1 MEPNQTGG
9 KLLGQGVYGCVFDK
23 PLKCKGRKVYTKTKG
38 TTVGKITEK
47 EMADHETS
55 ISATISKVA
64 NADKYFILI
73 EQSCTPLSRSNQT
86 EPDLNKCD
94 FIKEGVPLPKS
105 TQLIM
110 PLGGKTLFM
119 YPITARTI
127 QYVPFVQHLLEA
139 GTMLLM
145 AKVVHSDL
153 HWQNILVDSPSK
165 TRIIDYGIAW
175 KPDTLTLS
183 SVEGL
188 HKIFSPTTIEPPEV
202 LYINA
207 KNQNVSEQRFY
218 AKLHD
223 EKLMMILFEQLLGYS
238 REEQFADLK
247 AFIKGSWSLHEE
259 NWYSFYKLYWSKID
273 AYAFGSVF
281 ATTLSDLMM
290 DPEFEKQE
298 GYLSMSQ
305 KAKDLIRGLCDAD
318 PSHRLDAAEALAI
331 WAPNSPLLQE
341 KAVKTW
347 IEEQQKIRHALES
360 K

>member
-38 TTVGKITEK
+38 ATVGKITEK
-47 EMADHETS
+47 EMANQETS
-55 ISATISKVA
+55 ISATISKIA
-64 NADKYFILI
+64 NADNYFILI
-73 EQSCTPLSRSNQT
+73 QQSCTPLSRTSQT

-94 FIKEGVPLPKS
+94 FIKEGTPLPKS

-110 PLGGKTLFM
+110 PLGGTTLYM
-119 YPITARTI
+119 YPITVRTI
-127 QYVPFVQHLLEA
+127 NYTAFVQHLLEA
-139 GTMLLM
+139 GTILLM
-145 AKVVHSDL
+145 AKVVHADL
-153 HWQNILVDSPSK
+153 HWQNILVDSPTK

-175 KPDTLTLS
+175 KPDALTLS
-183 SVEGL
+183 SVEYL
-188 HKIFSPTTIEPPEV
+188 HKIFSPATIEPPEV
-202 LYINA
+202 LYVNA
-207 KNQNVSEQRFY
+207 KNQNVKDTHFY

-223 EKLMMILFEQLLGYS
+223 EKIILSLLERLVGYS
-238 REEQFADLK
+238 REEQFADLEK
-247 AFIKGSWSLHEE
+247 FIKGSWSLQEQ

-281 ATTLSDLMM
+281 ATTLSDLLM

-298 GYLSMSQ
+298 RYLSMTY
-305 KAKDLIRGLCDAD
+305 KAKELIRGLCDAD

-347 IEEQQKIRHALES
+347 IDEQQKIRKALET

>member
-1 MEPNQTGG
+1 METRQKGG
-9 KLLGQGVYGCVFDK
+9 KLLGEGVYGCVFDK

-38 TTVGKITEK
+38 QTVGKITNK
-47 EMADHETS
+47 EMANQETS
-55 ISATISKVA
+55 ISSTIRKIA

-73 EQSCTPLSRSNQT
+73 EQSCTPLSRTSQT

-94 FIKEGVPLPKS
+94 FIKEGTPLPKA

-110 PLGGKTLFM
+110 PLGGTTLYM

-127 QYVPFVQHLLEA
+127 QCAAFVQHLLEA
-139 GTMLLM
+139 GTILLM
-145 AKVVHSDL
+145 AKVVHADL

-175 KPDTLTLS
+175 KPEALTLS
-183 SVEGL
+183 SVEDL

-202 LYINA
+202 LYVNA
-207 KNQNVSEQRFY
+207 KSQNVKDTHFY

-223 EKLMMILFEQLLGYS
+223 EKLIMSLLERLVGYS
-238 REEQFADLK
+238 REEQFDDLK
-247 AFIKGSWSLHEE
+247 KFIRGSWSLQEE

-290 DPEFEKQE
+290 DPEFETQE
-298 GYLSMSQ
+298 QHLSMVY
-305 KAKDLIRGLCDAD
+305 KAKELIRGLCDAD
-318 PSHRLDAAEALAI
+318 PSQRLDAAEALAI

-341 KAVKTW
+341 KAVTTW
-347 IEEQQKIRHALES
+347 IEEQQTIRAALQ
-360 K
+360 KV